1 MEGEMKVEL
10 ISPSILRELAQK
22 FPESAQKARKRFKN
36 FDKWLAGEDYP
47 TYNQLVQLS
56 KIFDVPFGDFF
67 LEKLPQIR
75 LPFEDGSKNF
85 QDAVMHAKK
94 VQNWARELLL
104 EFGHESL
111 PFVGKYRNGIDE
123 NLIVEELKDFFGEA
137 KTLDEMV
144 ERAEEKG
151 VFVLR
156 SGYIKNVRRGLDPQE
171 FKGFVLFDSIAPVV
185 FINKRDS
192 THGKAFTLVHAIV
205 HILMGESVVFDWES
219 KDKACFKAVA
229 KFLEGLQLENKETAQ
244 PSIVNYWSRKFLT
257 LLIEAVNNNILL
269 YTDLFDI
276 TKLSF
281 RKLLPLLEGNLHSQV

>member
-10 ISPSILRELAQK
+10 ISPNILRELAQK

-47 TYNQLVQLS
+47 TYSQLVQLS

-75 LPFEDGSKNF
+75 LPFEGGSKNF

-94 VQNWARELLL
+94 VQNWAKEILL

-111 PFVGKYRNGIDE
+111 PFAGKYRNGIDE
-123 NLIVEELKDFFGEA
+123 NLIVEELKSFFGEA

-144 ERAEEKG
+144 ERAEKKG

-171 FKGFVLFDSIAPVV
+171 FKGFVLFDDIAPVV
-185 FINKRDS
+185 FINNKDTVR
-192 THGKAFTLVHAIV
+192 GKAFTLVHAIV
-205 HILMGESVVFDWES
+205 HVLAGESAVFYWEG

-281 RKLLPLLEGNLHSQV
+281 RKLLPLLEGSV